1 MMTIKRCSKGSIPI
15 VKQFLAEN
23 FVRSKM
29 IPKMVLFRGNGGLD
43 VRLYV
48 RDLEKAHP
56 LAEPRV
62 LVYFLRQNPS
72 RAIRCSKLQEPPPK
86 KPKKLTHFGTQ
97 SNSCAETKRL
107 GGS

>member
-1 MMTIKRCSKGSIPI
+1 MTIRPKRCSKGSIPI

-56 LAEPRV
+56 LS
-62 LVYFLRQNPS
+62 QM
-72 RAIRCSKLQEPPPK
+72 
-86 KPKKLTHFGTQ
+86 
-97 SNSCAETKRL
+97 
-107 GGS
+107 GGSNLPRPHLVIFYFFPSA